1 MTAEN
6 IPHELISRKA
16 KGLTM
21 IVVFVVFEQLHVP
34 GPTQCFP
41 DVITP
46 KSQGPRD
53 EYCFYPHFVVGKLKI
68 GEMQMSLPNVRASSG

>member
-16 KGLTM
+16 KGLTL

-34 GPTQCFP
+34 GPARCFP
-41 DVITP
+41 DVLRL
-46 KSQGPRD
+46 S
-53 EYCFYPHFVVGKLKI
+53 LK
-68 GEMQMSLPNVRASSG
+68 GQAKR

>member
-16 KGLTM
+16 KGLTL

-34 GPTQCFP
+34 GPARCFP
-41 DVITP
+41 DVLMS
-46 KSQGPRD
+46 KSQGP
-53 EYCFYPHFVVGKLKI
+53 GQ
-68 GEMQMSLPNVRASSG
+68 EMSTVFIPILWWGN